1 MQWKNKNYGKSSFDP
16 DYRDDYDA
24 ETDKEAYDE
33 ACEER
38 EQRKREDD

>member
-1 MQWKNKNYGKSSFDP
+1 MSWKDKNYGKSPFNP

-24 ETDKEAYDE
+24 EADKEDYDD

-38 EQRKREDD
+38 ERRKREDD